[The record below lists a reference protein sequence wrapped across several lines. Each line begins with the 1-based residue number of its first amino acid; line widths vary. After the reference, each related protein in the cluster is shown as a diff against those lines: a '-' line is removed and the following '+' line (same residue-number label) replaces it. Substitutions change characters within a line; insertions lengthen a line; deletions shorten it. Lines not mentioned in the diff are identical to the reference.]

1 MKILKKVFQILVCI
15 LLVPVI
21 FLGCT
26 SVYQL
31 VKSFSD
37 SRNLPEYGK
46 KIPTDSGE
54 MNVVV
59 MGDQKETIVLL
70 PGYGTPSPYLDF
82 KSLAESMMQDYR
94 VVIVEPFG
102 YGLSGETDVPR
113 TVTNM
118 NKELH
123 QCLQELG
130 IDRYILSGHSIAGI
144 YALNYANTYPKEVT
158 GYLGLDTS
166 VAWQIHGPDIP
177 GWLNPALKYSGL
189 YRFINTFF
197 PKAVYLESLS
207 EEENK
212 QRSAIMQYVIANASM
227 QDEGRRFKE
236 NLGAIQDM
244 YFPENMPVL
253 FLLSGESAQQDDYW
267 IPEHEKLSNAVKKG
281 KTMILEGGHYIHYQN
296 EEQIAGI
303 VKQFFG
309 ETNETVK

>member
-1 MKILKKVFQILVCI
+1 MKILKKAGKILICI

-26 SVYQL
+26 SVYQFIMR
-31 VKSFSD
+31 FSD
-37 SRNLPEYGK
+37 DKNMPVYGK
-46 KIPTDSGE
+46 KISTDSGE

-82 KSLAESMMQDYR
+82 KSLAESMVQDYR

-102 YGLSGETDVPR
+102 YGLSKETDVPR
-113 TVTNM
+113 SVANM
-118 NKELH
+118 NQELH
-123 QCLQELG
+123 QCLQALG
-130 IDRYILSGHSIAGI
+130 IDRYLLAGHSIAGI
-144 YALNYANTYPKEVT
+144 YGLHYANTYPKEVT

-177 GWLNPALKYSGL
+177 GWLYPALKHSGL

-197 PKAVYLESLS
+197 AKVVYLESLS

-212 QRSAIMQYVIANASM
+212 QRSMIMQTIIANASM

-236 NLGAIQDM
+236 NLEAIQDM
-244 YFPENMPVL
+244 YFPENIPVL
-253 FLLSGESAQQDDYW
+253 FLLSSDSVQLDDYW
-267 IPEHEKLSNAVKKG
+267 LPEHEKLSNAVKKG
-281 KTMILEGGHYIHYQN
+281 KTMVLKGGHYIHYQN
-296 EEQIAGI
+296 EEQIAEI

-309 ETNETVK
+309 ETNETGK